1 MAVSDVATMV
11 SKNEDCMY
19 HKNNIGNSVRGSLC
33 DVYCYSSHLQLR
45 VFFMGDNLVII
56 FQMIVILC
64 SVFFFLFAI
73 PWKDLVALK
82 TENYQ
87 ETTSLENR
95 RRGYSTI

>member
-1 MAVSDVATMV
+1 
-11 SKNEDCMY
+11 MY

-33 DVYCYSSHLQLR
+33 DVYCYSSQPQLR
-45 VFFMGDNLVII
+45 V

-73 PWKDLVALK
+73 PWKYLVALK

-95 RRGYSTI
+95 R